1 MIIPPSTVVLEPG
14 QHMQF
19 REAVER
25 LFQKEGCV
33 ARMNIY
39 CKKNEETV
47 YIEFHPVAETPA
59 NTVLVQKL
67 LADHLDV
74 DNFVMRPQLLFS

>member
-19 REAVER
+19 REAVEH
-25 LFQKEGCV
+25 LFQTEGCV
-33 ARMNIY
+33 ARMTIY
-39 CKKNEETV
+39 CKKSEETV

-67 LADHLDV
+67 LTDYLEIE
-74 DNFVMRPQLLFS
+74 NFVMRPQLLFS